1 MIKLSET
8 CLQTVIEAS
17 KKRKDNLD
25 NHNDKE
31 VIAHKACLL
40 EYMSSNRI
48 SRQLKHES
56 NSKQQELVPTKGTR
70 RYILNLIPNILT
82 GGERIKACFVVQQI
96 EKNKKKS
103 VKEVLLEINYFFF
116 LFLDRHFRTQKHGL
130 IDIHIPTH

>member
-1 MIKLSET
+1 MIKLSEI

-56 NSKQQELVPTKGTR
+56 NGKQQELVPTKRTR
-70 RYILNLIPNILT
+70 RSILNLIPNILT
-82 GGERIKACFVVQQI
+82 GGERIKTRCVVQQI
-96 EKNKKKS
+96 EKKKEKVS
-103 VKEVLLEINYFFF
+103 QRSFIRDKLF
-116 LFLDRHFRTQKHGL
+116 LFSFFK
-130 IDIHIPTH
+130 